1 MTDPD
6 DVLKKAGSFFSKL
19 GSTMK
24 STAKQVTGIGRG
36 DVRLELDVPKAA
48 PGGSVKGRVVLEL
61 TEPTEAKRL
70 LVTLRAR
77 QKVMTVSTSSS
88 GRSVGTQHRDVYAF
102 ELELGAARKY
112 ESTSVPFELTV
123 PPDALDLRPQTSA
136 GNPLA
141 DAVRT
146 VASALSPQTGPIEWE
161 VIATLDIPWGR
172 NLTSSVDIVV
182 TK

>member
-1 MTDPD
+1 MSDAD
-6 DVLKKAGSFFSKL
+6 DMMKKAGSFFSKL
-19 GSTMK
+19 GSTVK

-36 DVRLELDVPKAA
+36 NVRLELDVPKAA
-48 PGGSVKGRVVLEL
+48 PGGTLKGRVVLEL

-70 LVTLRAR
+70 YVTLRAR
-77 QKVMTVSTSSS
+77 QKVMTVTASSS
-88 GRSVGTQHRDVYAF
+88 GKSVGTQHRDVYAF
-102 ELELGAARKY
+102 DLELGGARTY
-112 ESTSVPFELTV
+112 DITSMPFELTV

-146 VASALSPQTGPIEWE
+146 VASALSPQTGPIECE

-172 NLTSSVDIVV
+172 NLTHSVDVVV

>member
-36 DVRLELDVPKAA
+36 NVRLELDVPRATA
-48 PGGSVKGRVVLEL
+48 GGTLKGRVLLEL

-70 LVTLRAR
+70 VVTLRAR
-77 QKVMTVSTSSS
+77 QKVMTVSTSSA

-102 ELELGAARKY
+102 DLELGGTKTY
-112 ESTSVPFELTV
+112 DVTSVPFELTV

-136 GNPLA
+136 GNAFA

-146 VASALSPQTGPIEWE
+146 VASALTPQTGPIEWH
-161 VIATLDIPWGR
+161 VIATLDIPWGK